1 MTLKNDKSCRIDHG
15 WESAIGSDTP
25 HPKENIPNGHGS
37 RAPLTLPQRLRGVDL
52 ERCDVGIRILIEE
65 SALEIERLEME
76 NCSLAAGQ
84 CCVAEGGL
92 MADDYGNTYCDLARR
107 MKSLFPQSESHRLGD
122 GVNREICG
130 QCGARL
136 GLPPG
141 EIDDLAEEVIK
152 RLEIDVVHLKGENN
166 VLASILRDAFEV
178 IKTIDPENT
187 EEEERLFQL
196 RYMIEMAV
204 SPYSLR
210 AWHRK
215 QRDLFKND
223 VSKDKDGGG

>member
-1 MTLKNDKSCRIDHG
+1 
-15 WESAIGSDTP
+15 
-25 HPKENIPNGHGS
+25 
-37 RAPLTLPQRLRGVDL
+37 
-52 ERCDVGIRILIEE
+52 
-65 SALEIERLEME
+65 
-76 NCSLAAGQ
+76 
-84 CCVAEGGL
+84 
-92 MADDYGNTYCDLARR
+92 MADDHGNAYCDLARR
-107 MKSLFPQSESHRLGD
+107 MKELLPQSEKHRLGD
-122 GVNREICG
+122 GLNREICG

-141 EIDDLAEEVIK
+141 DIDDLAEEVIK

-166 VLASILRDAFEV
+166 VLASILRDAFDV

-187 EEEERLFQL
+187 EEEERLWQL

-210 AWHRK
+210 AWNRK

-223 VSKDKDGGG
+223 AAKDERETVKYCGPSGG